1 MTELAPYPEYKD
13 SGVEWLGETP
23 SHWGRAQLR
32 RVATIVNGG
41 TPTPDEAHWGGSV
54 AWATPVDLNTVDG
67 HTIKST
73 LRTLTMEGLASGSA
87 LVPSGSVILST
98 RAPIGYSAMTR
109 SPVAFNQGC
118 KGLILTGNIDSRFM
132 LVTVQAAKAEL
143 ARRGQGT
150 TFLELSSS
158 ALGSVNVPLVPL
170 EEQLAIADFVERETA
185 EIDAFI
191 ADQEELIGLLIER
204 RAATITHAVTR
215 GLDPSAPMKDSGIE
229 WLGEVPAHWAV
240 GRIGSSVAS
249 TKNGVWGDEPGSDD
263 DIRCVRV
270 ADFDRPL
277 QRVHDRAVTYRAI
290 TTSEREGRVLR
301 RGDLLLEKSGGGE
314 KSPVGFVVL
323 YDRDEPAVTSNFVAR
338 VQLRTGMDPHY
349 WTYVH
354 GSNYGRRLTA
364 RSVKQSTGI
373 QNLDQS
379 SYFSEAAPLPPS
391 GEQSLIADY
400 LDHETAEIDATIADA
415 REAIALSKERRAALI
430 SAAVTGKIDV
440 RGLA

>member
-1 MTELAPYPEYKD
+1 MTELAPYPEYND

-67 HTIKST
+67 HTIDST

-118 KGLILTGNIDSRFM
+118 KGLIPTRDIDSRFM
-132 LVTVQAAKAEL
+132 LVTLQAAKAEL

-158 ALGSVNVPLVPL
+158 ALGSVDVPLVPL
-170 EEQLAIADFVERETA
+170 EEQLAIADFVKRETA

-191 ADQEELIGLLIER
+191 ADQEELIGLLAER
-204 RAATITHAVTR
+204 RDASWQSAIDSLSATEVPLRRIVDSVVDGPFGSSLTAAHYSESGARVIRLGNIGVNAFKDLDQAFIPMAYFAELSAHSVRGGDVVVAGLGDDRMPLGRAAVVPELGPAIVKADCYRVRANRLATSSF
-215 GLDPSAPMKDSGIE
+215 LAWVLSAPQTRARFGLMS
-229 WLGEVPAHWAV
+229 
-240 GRIGSSVAS
+240 RGSTRQRLNTSV
-249 TKNGVWGDEPGSDD
+249 
-263 DIRCVRV
+263 VR
-270 ADFDRPL
+270 D
-277 QRVHDRAVTYRAI
+277 
-290 TTSEREGRVLR
+290 VL
-301 RGDLLLEKSGGGE
+301 
-314 KSPVGFVVL
+314 V
-323 YDRDEPAVTSNFVAR
+323 
-338 VQLRTGMDPHY
+338 
-349 WTYVH
+349 
-354 GSNYGRRLTA
+354 
-364 RSVKQSTGI
+364 
-373 QNLDQS
+373 
-379 SYFSEAAPLPPS
+379 PLPSIP
-391 GEQSLIADY
+391 EQERVVA
-400 LDHETAEIDATIADA
+400 ETDEVIRELDATIADA
-415 REAIALSKERRAALI
+415 HQAIALSKERRAALI